1 MCLLKIA
8 WLTYQT
14 KIDKRDHNR
23 QQLTLGLT
31 LGVLEGTLCLS
42 LDVTGSSLDLC
53 IWLYLK
59 L

>member
-1 MCLLKIA
+1 M
-8 WLTYQT
+8 
-14 KIDKRDHNR
+14 KRDHDR